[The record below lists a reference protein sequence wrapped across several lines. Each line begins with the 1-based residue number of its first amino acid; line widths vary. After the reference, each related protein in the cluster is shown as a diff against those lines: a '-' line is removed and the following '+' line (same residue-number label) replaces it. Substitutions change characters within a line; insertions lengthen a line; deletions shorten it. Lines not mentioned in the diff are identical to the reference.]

1 VTGDLNEFVAHFW
14 PVRVVF
20 GAGSTE
26 RIPAEVKRLGAR
38 RALVLCTPDQR
49 DLARRVLGDLGD
61 LGAGFHD
68 GAVMHVPEAS
78 VTRAAQAARDAD
90 ADLLVAVGGGSTIGL
105 AKALALHHGMRFVA
119 LPTTYAGSEM
129 TPIWG
134 LTADGAKRTG
144 RDPRVLPSTVLYDPH
159 HLTSLPPEVTGPSGM
174 NAIAHA
180 VESMYAPD
188 RNPITMLLA
197 EESIRAMA
205 QGLPV
210 AVDSPGDLDARTRT
224 LYAAWLAGTVLG
236 MVSMG
241 LHHKLCHVLGGRFN
255 LPHAPM
261 HAVLLPH
268 VAAFNEVAAPAE
280 LGRVAAA
287 LGAPGPGGAG
297 AALHAL
303 LRFTCTERSLAA
315 IGMPAQG
322 IYDAA
327 EHALADA
334 YANPRQASRE
344 DIARLLRAAFTGEM
358 PA

>member
-1 VTGDLNEFVAHFW
+1 MHGELNDFVARFW

-20 GAGSTE
+20 GAGSTGQVL
-26 RIPAEVKRLGAR
+26 AEVERLDAR
-38 RALVLCTPDQR
+38 RALVLCTPDQH
-49 DLARRVLGDLGD
+49 DLAGRVLGDLGAR
-61 LGAGFHD
+61 GAGIHD
-68 GAVMHVPEAS
+68 GAVMHVPEAT
-78 VTRAAQAARDAD
+78 VKRAAQVVRDAD

-105 AKALALHHGMRFVA
+105 AKALALHHGMRYLA

-134 LTADGAKRTG
+134 LSADGVKRTG
-144 RDPRVLPSTVLYDPH
+144 RDPRVLPSTVLYDPQ
-159 HLTSLPPEVTGPSGM
+159 HLRSLPPEVTGPSGM

-180 VESMYAPD
+180 VEAMYAPD

-197 EESIRAMA
+197 QESIRAMA
-205 QGLPV
+205 QGLPA
-210 AVDSPGDLDARTRT
+210 AVDSPDDLAARAQT

-241 LHHKLCHVLGGRFN
+241 LHHKLCHVLGGRFD
-255 LPHAPM
+255 LPHGPM

-268 VAAFNEVAAPAE
+268 VAAFNEAAAPAE

-287 LGAPGPGGAG
+287 LGAPASRGAG

-303 LRFTCTERSLAA
+303 LQATCPKTSLAA
-315 IGMPAQG
+315 IGMPSDG
-322 IYDAA
+322 IDEAA
-327 EHALADA
+327 GRALADA
-334 YANPRQASRE
+334 YANPRPARRE
-344 DIARLLRAAFTGEM
+344 DIARLLRAAHAGEM